1 MADKTLAALSSEVAG
16 DVVGDPG
23 IAVTDMTHDSRQ
35 AAAGVLFVAIRGE
48 HHDGHEHVAQAV
60 ESGAPAVC
68 VESPVDVEVSQL
80 VVEDTRVAMGPLAAA
95 VHDHPSRKVPV
106 VAVTGTNGK
115 TTVTHYIEAI
125 ANGAGEKAGLIGTVA
140 TRVGAI
146 SMASS
151 RTTPEATDFQRLLA
165 RMRDHGADLITAEV
179 SSHALELRRVSGT
192 EFAVAAFTNLSQDHL
207 DFHGSMAAYRASKER
222 LFRDYPVNRAV
233 INVDDAVGRDI
244 ARWTGS
250 PVTTV
255 GVEADIRAENL
266 STTIEGSAFDL
277 VTPTTKTPVVTPI
290 IGWFNVQN
298 ALLAVGCCLALG
310 ISDHDVAS
318 GIQDMPGVP
327 GRFELVPGPIPVVV
341 DYAHTP
347 SAVSAAIATARA
359 ICRGRVL
366 VVVGAGGERDRDKRP
381 KMGKAASQADLV
393 ILTSDNPRSEDPMAI
408 VDELALG
415 ADADSV
421 MIELDR
427 RSAIASALEMAT
439 GDDLVLVLGKG
450 HETGQEAGGVVLP
463 FDDRLVVAELLG
475 TTGES
480 DNIGGRSRTM
490 SP

>member
-222 LFRDYPVNRAV
+222 LFRD
-233 INVDDAVGRDI
+233 
-244 ARWTGS
+244 W
-250 PVTTV
+250 
-255 GVEADIRAENL
+255 
-266 STTIEGSAFDL
+266 
-277 VTPTTKTPVVTPI
+277 
-290 IGWFNVQN
+290 
-298 ALLAVGCCLALG
+298 
-310 ISDHDVAS
+310 
-318 GIQDMPGVP
+318 
-327 GRFELVPGPIPVVV
+327 
-341 DYAHTP
+341 
-347 SAVSAAIATARA
+347 
-359 ICRGRVL
+359 
-366 VVVGAGGERDRDKRP
+366 
-381 KMGKAASQADLV
+381 
-393 ILTSDNPRSEDPMAI
+393 
-408 VDELALG
+408 
-415 ADADSV
+415 
-421 MIELDR
+421 
-427 RSAIASALEMAT
+427 
-439 GDDLVLVLGKG
+439 
-450 HETGQEAGGVVLP
+450 
-463 FDDRLVVAELLG
+463 
-475 TTGES
+475 
-480 DNIGGRSRTM
+480 
-490 SP
+490 